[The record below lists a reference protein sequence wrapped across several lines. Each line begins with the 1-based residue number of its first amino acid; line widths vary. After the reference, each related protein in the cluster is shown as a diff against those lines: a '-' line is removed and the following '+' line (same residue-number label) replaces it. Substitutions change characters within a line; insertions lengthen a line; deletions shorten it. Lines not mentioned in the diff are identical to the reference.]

1 MTRVVVLAG
10 GVGGSRFV
18 VGVRETLRQ
27 RGASDSTR
35 DLLTVVVNTGDDLWL
50 SGLRLQPDVDSMIYT
65 LAGEND
71 TVRGWGRTGESDR
84 VATELAK
91 WDASWPWFTLGDLD
105 LGAHIARTGW
115 LRDGLSV
122 TEVVQRLSA
131 RWSLGAMLL
140 PMTNDEV
147 DTYVHF
153 RAGEHERKIH
163 FQEWWTRYRASIEPR
178 SFENPG
184 IESALP
190 GDGVVDAVRDADVIL
205 LAPSNPVVSIGP
217 ILAVPGIRAAIA
229 QASAPVV
236 GVSPIIRNRVLR
248 GMADVCLKAIGV
260 DASAAG
266 VARHYG
272 SRARGGLLDGWL
284 VAPED
289 AESAGMPGGVDI
301 VATPLVMTDRRESAR
316 IAAVALDHAQKTTH
330 PTT

>member
-18 VGVRETLRQ
+18 VGVRAALRQ
-27 RGASDSTR
+27 RGASDATSDR
-35 DLLTVVVNTGDDLWL
+35 LTVVVNTGDDLWL

-65 LAGEND
+65 LAGEHD
-71 TVRGWGRTGESDR
+71 PVRGWGRTGESER
-84 VATELAK
+84 VATELTK
-91 WDASWPWFTLGDLD
+91 WDAGWPWFTLGDLD

-115 LRDGLSV
+115 LRDGYSV

-131 RWSLGAMLL
+131 RWPLGATLL

-153 RAGEHERKIH
+153 RSGEQERKIH
-163 FQEWWTRYRASIEPR
+163 FQEWWTRYRASIEPLF
-178 SFENPG
+178 FENPG
-184 IESALP
+184 IESARP
-190 GDGVVDAVRDADVIL
+190 GDGVVEAVRDADVIL
-205 LAPSNPVVSIGP
+205 VAPSNPVVSIGP
-217 ILAVPGIRAAIA
+217 ILAIPGIRAAIA

-248 GMADVCLKAIGV
+248 GMADVCLRAVGV
-260 DASAAG
+260 EASAAG

-272 SRARGGLLDGWL
+272 SRVRGGLLDVWL

-289 AESAGMPGGVDI
+289 AESAGMPGGVAI
-301 VATPLVMTDRRESAR
+301 VATPLVMTDHRESAR
-316 IAAVALDHAQKTTH
+316 IAAVALDHAAKIRRT
-330 PTT
+330 PT